1 VFQTKVVQKNEL
13 HASYPIHLL

>member
-13 HASYPIHLL
+13 HSSYPFHVL